1 MESPRVV
8 FIIPAYNEEIT
19 VAKVI
24 NSISKF
30 GSSIVID
37 DASYDKT
44 AEVAKTNGAIVITHS
59 KNLGYDKSLNS
70 GFKIADKMGFKF
82 AITLD
87 ADQQHDTKVVPKL
100 LSELFDKEVDIVAG
114 VRVNSQR
121 FSEYIFKVISKYV
134 WGLKDPL
141 CGLKGYRMDIYKKF
155 GTFDTFNSIGTELLI
170 RASIKNKKI
179 SQINVNINK
188 RIDKPRFGNIIYA
201 NYKIFKA
208 LLICLIKLR

>member
-1 MESPRVV
+1 M
-8 FIIPAYNEEIT
+8 
-19 VAKVI
+19 I
-24 NSISKF
+24 NHLIQ
-30 GSSIVID
+30 
-37 DASYDKT
+37 A
-44 AEVAKTNGAIVITHS
+44 
-59 KNLGYDKSLNS
+59 L
-70 GFKIADKMGFKF
+70 KIADKMGFKF

-141 CGLKGYRMDIYKKF
+141 CGLKGFYRMDIYKKF

-201 NYKIFKA
+201 NYKIFNE
-208 LLICLIKLR
+208 LF